1 MFMTIRVDL
10 GQMAKL
16 KQEQNEEKVMK
27 KRFKNL
33 HNMLKLMFS

>member
-27 KRFKNL
+27 KRFKTL

>member
-1 MFMTIRVDL
+1 MTIRVDL

-33 HNMLKLMFS
+33 YNMLKLMFS